1 MQCGLCGEEIR
12 DDQAYHYMAETG
24 NVHRTCRKAYER
36 GLHAAAAI
44 IRRHADWSPGAVNP
58 RVLEDEVRAVVS
70 EFSDG
75 E

>member
-12 DDQAYHYMAETG
+12 DDQAHHFMAEVG
-24 NVHRTCRKAYER
+24 NVHRICRKAYER
-36 GLHAAAAI
+36 GLHAAADL
-44 IRRHADWSPGAVNP
+44 IRRHADRSSGTVNP
-58 RVLEDEVRAVVS
+58 RALEDEVRAAVS